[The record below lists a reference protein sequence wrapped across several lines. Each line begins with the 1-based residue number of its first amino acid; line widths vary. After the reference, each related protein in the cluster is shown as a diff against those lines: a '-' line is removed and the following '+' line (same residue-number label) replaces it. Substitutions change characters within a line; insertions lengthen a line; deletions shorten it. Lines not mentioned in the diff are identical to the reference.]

1 MSNDTYCSFT
11 LNFLPVRVCNE
22 EEEKHIIGAV
32 ACDFGISCPVCWRHI
47 YIQRLNQMKQ
57 SETCLPVV
65 ISAVIQD
72 FGYSC
77 YKIPAWIF
85 I

>member
-1 MSNDTYCSFT
+1 MSDYTCLIT
-11 LNFLPVRVCNE
+11 LNFHPVRVYNE
-22 EEEKHIIGAV
+22 EAEKQIVGSA

-57 SETCLPVV
+57 SDISLSVV
-65 ISAVIQD
+65 ILAVIQD

-77 YKIPAWIF
+77 CKIPILLF